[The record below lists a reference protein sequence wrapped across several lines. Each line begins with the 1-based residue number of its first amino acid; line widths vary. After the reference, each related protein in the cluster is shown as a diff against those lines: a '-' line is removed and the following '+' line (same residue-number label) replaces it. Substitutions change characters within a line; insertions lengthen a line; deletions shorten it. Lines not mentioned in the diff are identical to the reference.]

1 MTIKNKTLLIIFV
14 GIACLFAA
22 NFLSF
27 RDLNDA
33 HNDYSSQETLVAHS
47 SAWLTDLDTK
57 FVTGLL
63 AFDPLDG
70 SQGNRDFWD
79 PEIDAFDRTDTT
91 NPLLHAL
98 ENEKVERAAQLLS
111 RVFAGPVAESRITYA
126 KVYRADGQLI
136 FCEASLYAVGAD
148 PCSPNS
154 IPDYSRQFDDF
165 VDSLGCLLYT
175 SPSPRD

>member
-27 RDLNDA
+27 RELNDA

-57 FVTGLL
+57 FVTGFSHLTL
-63 AFDPLDG
+63 WMAASGIGFLG
-70 SQGNRDFWD
+70 SG
-79 PEIDAFDRTDTT
+79 IDAFDRTNTT
-91 NPLLHAL
+91 NPLLQAL
-98 ENEKVERAAQLLS
+98 ENDQVERAAQLLS

-126 KVYRADGQLI
+126 KVYGADGQLI
-136 FCEASLYAVGAD
+136 FV
-148 PCSPNS
+148 SPVFMQLALTRARQILSQTIPVNS
-154 IPDYSRQFDDF
+154 MI
-165 VDSLGCLLYT
+165 LLIL
-175 SPSPRD
+175 